1 MTQTQNHLPWVPRAQ
16 LGQGRSS
23 QALTRA
29 PNPAAC
35 VHPSPGSP
43 PDLRPHLELLR
54 DPRPPCPRSSH
65 CRPQCG
71 GAGWLP
77 RQFWGARRAQGC
89 PLCLLPLSMSGN
101 LDQRGAAHAVTP
113 PTSSLPPPSRLGQDG
128 PQTGPGSGS
137 AQHPLPARKVTP
149 ETFFG
154 HRSSHW
160 SWAGALRRDS
170 GTERRRDGDRA
181 CLSNQSPSQTMPHRA
196 TATIPGHGAP
206 TRLQVGRLQPPAA
219 PCPPW
224 LSPHSTW
231 LCSENSSG
239 VILAAKNRQTE
250 QAGGALP
257 PAPSPAVPG
266 GSHGPSQPGP
276 PRKAGAQGY
285 LAEGCK
291 LQPEAQLGHGGR
303 RVPSR
308 RWQQLPHDHG
318 RLSLPAPSPQPARP
332 HLHVGLVTACAY
344 FP

>member
-1 MTQTQNHLPWVPRAQ
+1 MRGSWLVTPTVLGGQEGTGLPTVLTASQHVGDPGPA
-16 LGQGRSS
+16 RS
-23 QALTRA
+23 
-29 PNPAAC
+29 C
-35 VHPSPGSP
+35 
-43 PDLRPHLELLR
+43 
-54 DPRPPCPRSSH
+54 PCS
-65 CRPQCG
+65 
-71 GAGWLP
+71 
-77 RQFWGARRAQGC
+77 
-89 PLCLLPLSMSGN
+89 
-101 LDQRGAAHAVTP
+101 DP

-160 SWAGALRRDS
+160 SWEGALRRDS
-170 GTERRRDGDRA
+170 GTERRRDGDRSY
-181 CLSNQSPSQTMPHRA
+181 LSNQSPSQTMPHRA

-206 TRLQVGRLQPPAA
+206 TRLQVGQLQPPAA
-219 PCPPW
+219 PCPSW

-239 VILAAKNRQTE
+239 VTLAAKNRQTE

-303 RVPSR
+303 RVPR
-308 RWQQLPHDHG
+308 KRWEQLPHDHG
-318 RLSLPAPSPQPARP
+318 RLSPPALSPQPARP